1 MSKKKQPPRMPAKKE
16 EPVKAQPE
24 KKSVKGII
32 IAAAAL
38 VLIAAIVLTVVFI
51 VKPGSDDNNITTTR
65 DLRYTIPGAN
75 GYTYVDYNGASMPQ
89 EFVDILTQADI
100 DRESAC
106 QAYGTA
112 LEIGDIKISHP
123 EFISYYYDQYSIQ
136 KSEIEYS
143 IQQTGAN
150 RTGYNPEIMPDEQ
163 QCLNEEYTWA
173 EDFTLK
179 AIETIQANYRSFER
193 ALEKGIV
200 LTKDEVTTTISQF
213 EVLDLA
219 SKFQQRSVEEL
230 LEEIYGEGYTESM
243 FKAREIMLA
252 YKEKFEAVSKQ
263 ELEKSYSEEMLQAEL
278 NKDINAYTVIVG
290 RVYPIEGEFD
300 AVEVSKISTE
310 AEFIEYANSNYPK
323 EGYSAETRTLCNY
336 INKETISSTFGEEVG
351 DWMFSEERV
360 AGEIAV
366 VKGQLYRYLVYI
378 EKLPYLNVSR
388 TVMYYGYDYDEN
400 TSEEDRA
407 NKLATIKTQLDDW
420 KKAGA
425 KEEDFERLCINNSGL
440 GVVDVRLGDFYYV
453 IENWI
458 FDDARKPGDC
468 EVVESDVGCA
478 ALYYMGENDGDY
490 DWKENLKT
498 NKAQADFDEEYK
510 ADVEKNYEPKRNLNV
525 IKKAYKTV
533 NLTITRKLAEEKK
546 EAEKQTQ

>member
-1 MSKKKQPPRMPAKKE
+1 MSKKKQPPGMPVKKE

-38 VLIAAIVLTVVFI
+38 VLVAAIVLTVVFI
-51 VKPGSDDNNITTTR
+51 VKPGSNEDTTTTTR
-65 DLRYTIPGAN
+65 DLRYTVPGAN

-89 EFVDILTQADI
+89 EFVDILTQAEA
-100 DRESAC
+100 DREAAC
-106 QAYGTA
+106 KEYGTA

-136 KSEIEYS
+136 KSNIEYS
-143 IQQTGAN
+143 IEKTGSN
-150 RTGYNPEIMPDEQ
+150 RTGYDPEVMPDEQ
-163 QCLNEEYTWA
+163 KCINQDYTWA

-179 AIETIQANYRSFER
+179 AIETIQSNYRCFER

-219 SKFQQRSVEEL
+219 SKFQQRSVAEL
-230 LEEIYGEGYTESM
+230 LEELYGKGYTESM

-252 YKEKFEAVSKQ
+252 YKEKYQAVSLD
-263 ELEKSYSEEMLQAEL
+263 ELEKSYSEDMLQSEL
-278 NKDINAYTVIVG
+278 DKDINAYTVIVG
-290 RVYPIEGEFD
+290 RVYPIEGNFD
-300 AVEVSKISTE
+300 AVEVSKINTE
-310 AEFIEYANSNYPK
+310 EEFIAYANANNPT
-323 EGYSAETRTLCNY
+323 EGYNAETRTLCNY
-336 INKETISSTFGEEVG
+336 IDRKLMSETFGEEVG

-360 AGEIAV
+360 PGEIAV
-366 VKGQLYRYLVYI
+366 IKGQIYRYLVYI

-388 TVMYYGYDYDEN
+388 KIMYYGFDYDQN
-400 TSEEDRA
+400 TSADDRA
-407 NKLATIKTQLDDW
+407 KKLETLNMQIDDW

-425 KEEDFERLCINNSGL
+425 TEEAFEELCINNSGL
-440 GVVDVRLGDFYYV
+440 GVVDARLGDFYYV

-458 FDDARKPGDC
+458 FDDSRKPGDC
-468 EVVESDVGCA
+468 EVIDSDAGCA
-478 ALYYMGENDGDY
+478 AVYYIDENDGDY

-498 NKAQADFDEEYK
+498 NKATEDFTQEHK
-510 ADVEKNYEPKRNLNV
+510 ADVEKNYEPKRNPSV
-525 IKKAYKTV
+525 INKAYKTV
-533 NLTITRKLAEEKK
+533 NITITRQLAEEKK
-546 EAEKQTQ
+546 EAENQAK